1 MANETVSFEIT
12 ANTENASK
20 AITELQ
26 RKLNAMARI
35 ETTDKDTKAQQKVFA
50 QMNKD
55 LDGILEKEK
64 DLGRHYTTYA
74 SRAKRVEK
82 LTKEYED
89 QDVVLQK
96 FIARQDELQ
105 AKSANGTITP
115 AEVNE
120 LSRTTATVNNLTEKQ
135 AAQLKK
141 INTAKR
147 ENEKLDRAGKNVL
160 KQLVDKYGEI
170 KSDESSV
177 LGLKLEQVKGTEQA
191 VASEGELDKE
201 VNKTNSSLDKQAQS
215 AKRAKSEFD
224 KATNKSNR
232 TKNIKQIVG
241 ETKNIEEQISN
252 IEKRASKVLSQP
264 MAPNKFTFGD
274 LKRRKEELEDVR
286 KAIES
291 IGTPKEL
298 DDFYQRLT
306 VELDRVKQGMTALH
320 KETKTTNKDLV
331 TSTKQVAD
339 TAEDTAKR
347 IEALKE
353 QAISAMSMPMNAGEM
368 DRGDLDQRI
377 KQLEQIQSEIKKL
390 GIPAELKEQYNQLG
404 DELVKLKQKKYEL
417 DKAIKTPIEPKV
429 KIAEVKTLD
438 GTLKEVASTTTQVD
452 KAMQTDPATNNIAEL
467 LRRISAL
474 QEAKKT
480 IESLN
485 LPAGADATYNKIIQ
499 LLATLTGQ
507 VSEYKKKLTDT
518 SKEHE
523 KTKKTGTTFAKTLSS
538 AFKSL
543 KGSMST
549 LDRTT
554 GKVKSS
560 FDSMARSMKSNFKH
574 MITNITKYVLGFRS
588 LFFLVRRL
596 RKYIGEG
603 IQNMAQ
609 FNDGNN
615 HVNESITRLLSSL
628 LYLKN
633 AWATAFSPI
642 LQFVTPMLERLID
655 KMAEVGNAFS
665 RFLGSLLGT
674 TTVFQAVKVD
684 AADYADSL
692 DKAAGSAGSAADKTK
707 KLTDRLA
714 AFDDLNVLGKDNDP
728 DGTGSGGGGGLADA
742 YEPDPNEMFTLIDV
756 GKEVL
761 EQFKQMWEDAD
772 FTELGKNLKYKLIT
786 ALLTAQENLEEF
798 KEPAYKVGKSII
810 TFLNGVFG
818 DKTIWVEAGKT
829 LGKTVNV
836 VSEFIRGLLENNEV
850 DWGGGLASLINGFFA
865 STDWETI
872 RANIVLFATQFKDN
886 VISFLKTLDWE
897 GDNGIFEAF
906 KSLGSAIGTAIS
918 ETVGDA
924 EFMGSLGDALGKLI
938 SAILITW
945 KAILDQNDGDEIG
958 NALYEF
964 FASLIDA
971 INWDTLAENLSGS
984 LVLLLNAI
992 SKFSENLSEDD
1003 TFQQALSDFVENL
1016 DLDTVFEALGRNI
1029 SSSTVAANSIGS
1041 VLAETLGNKDVVN
1054 KVTEGMKTLIESI
1067 DYNSMISS
1075 TVDFLGNLL
1084 GSALADPTLPI
1095 KIAIA
1100 IVEGLINGL
1109 STALSQWLEGGY
1121 EWAEEA
1127 GLAKDGDGIGE
1138 QIVNGLIGG
1147 IAKAFEDDPLYNFFK
1162 EHFFDPTVKAIKD
1175 LFNIDSPSK
1184 EMETLGG
1191 YIGEGLLNGISNFM
1205 PNVEQI
1211 FTDFHEWLIGKWDEV
1226 KGDTYEKWVGI
1237 RTNVTEKAQEL
1248 KDNAEEKVEAL
1259 KTSLV
1264 GKWQEIKGSIY
1275 EKLVGIKTNVL
1286 EVFDQLK
1293 EGIKN
1298 PINGFIDI
1306 IEGMVN
1312 RVIDGINSLT
1322 SALNVLPDIQMTNP
1336 ITGTEYTLGFT
1347 IPTLN
1352 PISIPRLA
1360 QGAVIPPNREFMAVL
1375 GDQSHGTNIEAPLD
1389 TIKQAV
1395 AEVIANNGNEEVI
1408 NLLQQ
1413 LITVVESKNLVIGDK
1428 EIGKANA
1435 RYVNQQKL
1443 IRGTSI

>member
-1 MANETVSFEIT
+1 MQDATIKLLLDTREFIQGLKDISPALQNALDIKDDLSGVEKYQKELKSISDITKNTSKTTGKLTGAYSVSNLDKYEKELTEIL
-12 ANTENASK
+12 NTSDKLKGVNSELAELGFGEGIDPTKRLNQLRGAIGRAS
-20 AITELQ
+20 
-26 RKLNAMARI
+26 
-35 ETTDKDTKAQQKVFA
+35 DKDAARADYQNAKSLLTKQ
-50 QMNKD
+50 KD
-55 LDGILEKEK
+55 LIAV
-64 DLGRHYTTYA
+64 LGAQYN
-74 SRAKRVEK
+74 K
-82 LTKEYED
+82 LT
-89 QDVVLQK
+89 
-96 FIARQDELQ
+96 
-105 AKSANGTITP
+105 P
-115 AEVNE
+115 A
-120 LSRTTATVNNLTEKQ
+120 Q
-135 AAQLKK
+135 
-141 INTAKR
+141 R
-147 ENEKLDRAGKNVL
+147 EHLN
-160 KQLVDKYGEI
+160 
-170 KSDESSV
+170 
-177 LGLKLEQVKGTEQA
+177 
-191 VASEGELDKE
+191 
-201 VNKTNSSLDKQAQS
+201 
-215 AKRAKSEFD
+215 
-224 KATNKSNR
+224 
-232 TKNIKQIVG
+232 NIK
-241 ETKNIEEQISN
+241 
-252 IEKRASKVLSQP
+252 
-264 MAPNKFTFGD
+264 
-274 LKRRKEELEDVR
+274 
-286 KAIES
+286 KAH
-291 IGTPKEL
+291 
-298 DDFYQRLT
+298 DALT
-306 VELDRVKQGMTALH
+306 
-320 KETKTTNKDLV
+320 
-331 TSTKQVAD
+331 QVNAD
-339 TAEDTAKR
+339 GR
-347 IEALKE
+347 
-353 QAISAMSMPMNAGEM
+353 
-368 DRGDLDQRI
+368 
-377 KQLEQIQSEIKKL
+377 
-390 GIPAELKEQYNQLG
+390 
-404 DELVKLKQKKYEL
+404 
-417 DKAIKTPIEPKV
+417 
-429 KIAEVKTLD
+429 
-438 GTLKEVASTTTQVD
+438 TQVD
-452 KAMQTDPATNNIAEL
+452 NVNAINAKYKEIVDGIQQEKDEQKQVNDATSQGVETENELNKATGENANSMKQFADSTN
-467 LRRISAL
+467 
-474 QEAKKT
+474 EAKKT
-480 IESLN
+480 LN
-485 LPAGADATYNKIIQ
+485 ELNEETGKSGTDSATEQIAKDSNKANTELQNLIDKARNLDEAMKINPEEMGIVKMLQ
-499 LLATLTGQ
+499 LLQEAETI
-507 VSEYKKKLTDT
+507 YKGFKKQKLPDMAAPEIKTTVDNMGKLQGYISAYKRELRKTTSMADEVKKGIDDASKASTNFGKTAQASGRKAHKSFSGLSGVVKTIKSGFKGLSGSLKDT
-518 SKEHE
+518 S
-523 KTKKTGTTFAKTLSS
+523 GIL
-538 AFKSL
+538 
-543 KGSMST
+543 
-549 LDRTT
+549 

-560 FDSMARSMKSNFKH
+560 FNSMARSMRGNFKH
-574 MITNITKYVLGFRS
+574 MLTNITKYVLGFRS

-609 FNDGNN
+609 FNEGNN

-642 LQFVTPMLERLID
+642 LQYVTPVLERLID

-674 TTVFQAVKVD
+674 ETVFQAVKVD

-692 DKAAGSAGSAADKTK
+692 DNAAGSAGSAADKTK

-714 AFDDLNVLGKDNDP
+714 AFDDLNVLGVDNDP

-818 DKTIWVEAGKT
+818 DKTIWIEAGKT

-872 RANIVLFATQFKDN
+872 RANIVSFVTQFKDN

-897 GDNGIFEAF
+897 GNNGIFEAF

-1054 KVTEGMKTLIESI
+1054 KVTEGLKTLVESI
-1067 DYNSMISS
+1067 DYNAMVSS
-1075 TVDFLGNLL
+1075 TVEFLGNLL

-1100 IVEGLINGL
+1100 IVEGLIEGL

-1127 GLAKDGDGIGE
+1127 GLARDGDGIGE

-1191 YIGEGLLNGISNFM
+1191 YIGEGLLNGISNLM

-1211 FTDFHEWLIGKWDEV
+1211 FTDFHEWLVGKWDEV

-1237 RTNVTEKAQEL
+1237 KTNVTEKAQEL

-1336 ITGTEYTLGFT
+1336 ITGTEYSLGFT

-1352 PISIPRLA
+1352 SISIPRLA